1 MLNKIFFIALI
12 FSLQLFHAPQYG
24 QSQNLMD
31 TPKFRFGVE
40 LGGGYGS
47 KLRSTNYLDG
57 NYSKSGFNIS
67 LRLKWGSGKYFGA
80 GIETG
85 WLQISS
91 LKLGR
96 AFTLIGETDIEAS
109 LNAIPVLFIL
119 GVQLYDFQVHGGAGY
134 YNVISNSSAF
144 GNSIISS
151 EWDFGYLLTLGY
163 VIPSEGAFKL
173 GAEIKWNN
181 ITEVQVSI
189 LSLQLRLLY
198 RVF

>member
-12 FSLQLFHAPQYG
+12 LVALQLNAPAYG
-24 QSQNLMD
+24 QSRERID
-31 TPKFRFGVE
+31 TSKFRFGVE
-40 LGGGYGS
+40 LGAGYGS

-57 NYSKSGFNIS
+57 NYSNSGFNIS
-67 LRLKWGSGKYFGA
+67 LRLKWGSGKFFGA

-91 LKLGR
+91 LKEGS

-119 GVQLYDFQVHGGAGY
+119 GVQLYDFQVHGGVGY

-163 VIPSEGAFKL
+163 VIPSGGAFKL

-189 LSLQLRLLY
+189 LSLQLRILY